1 MNRPVEGMELPVTSR
16 PTPPEPDPALPRRSV
31 PLGLRLLLGP
41 AIIVAAGPISIVVQ
55 WFAPGHVPPAA
66 LDPINDA
73 CFTLAAFLATWML
86 LHGSTGALAWAALTA
101 VLTLVALQVGDVL
114 RQIGGW

>member
-1 MNRPVEGMELPVTSR
+1 MTSR
-16 PTPPEPDPALPRRSV
+16 PTPPGSDPALPQRGV
-31 PLGLRLLLGP
+31 PLWLRLLLGP
-41 AIIVAAGPISIVVQ
+41 AIIVAAGPISTVVQ
-55 WFAPGHVPPAA
+55 WFAPGYVPLAA

-86 LHGSTGALAWAALTA
+86 LHGSAGALAWAALTA
-101 VLTLVALQVGDVL
+101 VLTLVALQLSDFL